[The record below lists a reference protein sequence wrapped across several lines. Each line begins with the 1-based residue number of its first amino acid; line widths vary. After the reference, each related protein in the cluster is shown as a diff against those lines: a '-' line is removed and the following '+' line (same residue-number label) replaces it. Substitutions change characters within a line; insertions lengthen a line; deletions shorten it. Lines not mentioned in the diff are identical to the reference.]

1 MGMTARAA
9 TLNRIEVRM
18 AAEPLAVRAIRDAVR
33 RFAIAHG
40 VADAD
45 AVALALTEAATNA
58 VVHAYRGR
66 ETGDVRV
73 VACAE
78 PDRLVVVVRDY
89 GCGMRPRHDS
99 PGLGMG
105 LSLIGHLS
113 SHFNVEAPDGDGT
126 RVRMHF
132 PRPWPGAA
140 AGAAGRASA

>member
-1 MGMTARAA
+1 MGMSATSA
-9 TLNRIEVRM
+9 TLDRIEVRM
-18 AAEPLAVRAIRDAVR
+18 AAEPLAVRALRDAVR
-33 RFAIAHG
+33 RFAVAHG

-45 AVALALTEAATNA
+45 AVALALTEAATNV

-66 ETGDVRV
+66 EIGDVRV

-78 PDRLVVVVRDY
+78 PERLVDVVRDY

-105 LSLIGHLS
+105 LSLIGHLA

-132 PRPWPGAA
+132 PR
-140 AGAAGRASA
+140 S